1 MEKPKRILL
10 KLSGEALAGESAF
23 GIDGARVAEIAAE
36 IAAARQLGVEFGIV
50 LGGGNF
56 FRGVNSGANGLQRV
70 TVDYMGM
77 IATVMNALALRD
89 ILAAQSVPAEVFSA
103 IPMEPAAPRFDR
115 ARALAALAAGQV
127 AIFAGGT
134 GNPYFTTDTAAAL
147 RAVEIRAALFAKATK
162 VDGVYDKDPVRFA
175 DARRYGKISYGDVLA
190 GGLAVMDA
198 TAVSLCRDNHLPV
211 FVFNLNVR
219 GNILKLVQ
227 GDESIGTIIS

>member
-1 MEKPKRILL
+1 MPKSKRILL

-23 GIDGARVAEIAAE
+23 GIDGARVAEIASE
-36 IAAARQLGVEFGIV
+36 ISEARQLGVEFGIV

-115 ARALAALAAGQV
+115 LKALAALAAGHV

-147 RAVEIRAALFAKATK
+147 RAVEIGAVLLAKATK

-175 DARRYGKISYGDVLA
+175 DARRYEKISYGDVLA

-198 TAVSLCRDNHLPV
+198 TAVSLCKDNHLPV

-219 GNILKLVQ
+219 GNILKLVR